1 MDRTGELAD
10 QFELTSQ
17 SGQKTLLSNYKG
29 DWLWMVFLRHL
40 G

>member
-10 QFELTSQ
+10 QFELTSL
-17 SGQKTLLSNYKG
+17 SSRKALLRDFKG